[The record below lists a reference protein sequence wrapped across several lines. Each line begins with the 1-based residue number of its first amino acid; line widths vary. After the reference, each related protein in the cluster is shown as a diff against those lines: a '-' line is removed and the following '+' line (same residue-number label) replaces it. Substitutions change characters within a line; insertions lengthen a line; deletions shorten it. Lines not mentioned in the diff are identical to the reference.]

1 MSAPVTPEAAG
12 VVARPPAP
20 PCRPGGRVPLCEGCG
35 ELEVELSCS
44 CCGQELC
51 SGCWDDGDDDLCG
64 PCLGLGW
71 DDRPIVNVE
80 VARGLL

>member
-1 MSAPVTPEAAG
+1 MTIGPLD
-12 VVARPPAP
+12 RPAP
-20 PCRPGGRVPLCEGCG
+20 RRPGGPVPLCEGCG
-35 ELEVELSCS
+35 QLEIELSCS
-44 CCGQELC
+44 CCDQELC
-51 SGCWDDGDDDLCG
+51 SGCWDAGDEDLCG